1 MDLTD
6 KVAAVTGAGSG
17 TGRAIA
23 QRLGAE
29 SCAVVVA
36 DLEAD
41 PGLNTVRLIEKAGG
55 RAVWVRTDVRIDSDC
70 QSLVA
75 MAESTYG
82 GLDILVIA
90 PVGRRARTSP
100 MRMSHTEAPLGR
112 SHREHRLNRGPGL

>member
-23 QRLGAE
+23 QGLGAE

-36 DLEAD
+36 DLEAG
-41 PGLNTVRLIEKAGG
+41 PGLNTVRLIERAGG

-82 GLDILVIA
+82 GLDILVNCA
-90 PVGRRARTSP
+90 GGTPSPYLYSCSRPNRRAGQPS
-100 MRMSHTEAPLGR
+100 
-112 SHREHRLNRGPGL
+112 